1 MTRDLVS
8 VIVPCGGRVRYLEA
22 SLRSV
27 AAQTD
32 PDWEIV
38 LVDDAGSSEVATL
51 ARDIGIPITVVDGPG
66 KGPASARN
74 VGVAAARGTW
84 LLFLDDDDLLSPDA
98 IANLRAALD
107 HNPGSV
113 WAAGRLAYIDAA
125 GAPLAT
131 RHTGRFKTGD
141 IYVEMIQGCQLGPP
155 ATVLVRRDVVRRQGG
170 FTAGWRF
177 GEDYDLWLG
186 IARDEPIAATDRVV
200 AFYRVHPDQA
210 SANWREL
217 HAGLI
222 RVLEKHRAR
231 ARPGFEPLFDASEA
245 AMLVSY
251 GDGLYVNGEMAAART
266 RWRAARRKGGLPLVS
281 AIPRW
286 FKSHLPFSLAQA
298 IRRTKT

>member
-1 MTRDLVS
+1 MSRDLVS

-22 SLRSV
+22 ALRSV

-38 LVDDAGSSEVATL
+38 LVNDARSPVVAAL
-51 ARDIGIPITVVDGPG
+51 AGRLGIPVTVVDGPG
-66 KGPASARN
+66 EGPASARN
-74 VGVAAARGTW
+74 TGIATARGGW
-84 LLFLDDDDLLSPDA
+84 LLFLDDDDLLSPEA
-98 IANLRAALD
+98 IATLRATLD
-107 HNPGSV
+107 RNPESA

-125 GAPLAT
+125 GAPLAKL
-131 RHTGRFKTGD
+131 HPGRFATGD
-141 IYVEMIQGCQLGPP
+141 IYGAMIQNCQLGPP
-155 ATVLVRRDVVRRQGG
+155 ATVLVRKDLVLRQGG
-170 FTAGWRF
+170 FAAGCRF

-210 SANWREL
+210 SANWRAL
-217 HAGLI
+217 HAGLL

-245 AMLVSY
+245 AVLVSY

-266 RWRAARRKGGLPLVS
+266 RWRAARGKGGLPLVS